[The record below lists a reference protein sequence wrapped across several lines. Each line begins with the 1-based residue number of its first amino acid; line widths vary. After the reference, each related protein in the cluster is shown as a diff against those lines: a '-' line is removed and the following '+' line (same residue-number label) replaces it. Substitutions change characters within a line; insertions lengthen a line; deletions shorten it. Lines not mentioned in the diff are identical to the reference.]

1 MINIFQPSSGDT
13 VTLYA
18 GSELARLLTTLA
30 SEPVAINS
38 KSEAEIRLR
47 VAMEVDPILEA
58 GEIAIKSEDSV
69 ARLGGGDA
77 AALLHAVYTFCEKLG
92 CVFDF
97 SGENLPPRRSLLK
110 FPTLN
115 LRHRPTVRE
124 RGIRMHLNFVQDQ
137 SFFSEPEFAAFI
149 DNMAR
154 QRFNYLAFHMYT
166 PQQWFPFSYRGVKP
180 LDHSLGNLRRK
191 PLAADMIGRRK
202 VKVKEHW
209 FPREFEAITD
219 PEALREAVYS
229 RYKKMMAR
237 AHARGIRNSV
247 SIEPESMPPALA
259 EKLPEWTSG
268 EASALAGS
276 GDLTKTWQEEWSG
289 VKLAEP
295 NLRHP
300 LVIDIAV
307 ERVLQGIDAFPD
319 LDEVQLM
326 SREGVAWRPEKGETI
341 EAEVARLTE
350 KFGLPPEAFD
360 REALGHVVTPEP
372 GPEMNPKAHPY
383 WTVLPGDCFYPTVI
397 GTLRFVEFS
406 LAILSDERVRRK
418 IAERHLETS
427 IAVYSPNPET
437 IRLMMPGVARMLPCG
452 SRFHCLADYG
462 ARDIANNLPAWKP
475 VAEAGHRIGVISWLE
490 FDGTM
495 MLAQG
500 WTDSLIENIKRASE
514 MGVETLYFNHW
525 RVRGLEHNAAA
536 AAALCWDVGQEPDV
550 FYADYFGRLF
560 GTAAS
565 VQAITAYRR
574 LEEATLYAKTN
585 NYNIGFTG
593 DWVIQNS
600 TEAPGYYWR
609 RLNRSRD
616 NYAAA
621 AKEFECLISK
631 VTGPGR
637 RQAEYMRDLCRI
649 SAMHIQAVSHLQNAK
664 LPLMG
669 YKAWPV
675 TNPMAA
681 WPPPEKLK
689 DLVREAQKAV
699 ALEKNYM
706 RTYARWV
713 KSCDEQGQLAL
724 HHQGVIE
731 PFSKFAAALAA
742 RLVEESQADDHGK
755 RIHGCE

>member
-1 MINIFQPSSGDT
+1 MINISHLAENDG
-13 VTLYA
+13 VALYA
-18 GSELARLLTTLA
+18 GTELGRLLGALGAKSVVTNSSDAQVRLQVTLDLDPSLA
-30 SEPVAINS
+30 
-38 KSEAEIRLR
+38 
-47 VAMEVDPILEA
+47 VD
-58 GEIAIKSEDSV
+58 EIAIESDGRV
-69 ARLGGGDA
+69 ARLRGGSG

-97 SGENLPPRRSLLK
+97 SGENLPPPCAVLEFPELK
-110 FPTLN
+110 LC
-115 LRHRPTVRE
+115 HRPTVRE

-166 PQQWFPFSYRGVKP
+166 PQQWFPFTYRGVQP
-180 LDHSLGNLRRK
+180 LDLSLGNLHRK

-202 VKVKEHW
+202 VKVKDHW
-209 FPREFEAITD
+209 FPREFESMTD
-219 PEALREAVYS
+219 PEALRDAMYG

-237 AHARGIRNSV
+237 AHARGIRNSI
-247 SIEPESMPPALA
+247 SMEPESMPPALA
-259 EKLPEWTSG
+259 AMLPEWTSG
-268 EASALAGS
+268 GAPALSGA

-295 NLRHP
+295 DLRHP

-319 LDEVQLM
+319 LDELQLI
-326 SREGVAWRPEKGETI
+326 SREGVAWRPKAGETV
-341 EAEVARLTE
+341 EAEVARLME
-350 KFGLPPEAFD
+350 KFGLPPEAFE
-360 REALGHVVTPEP
+360 REALVRVVTSDA
-372 GPEMNPKAHPY
+372 GPEMHPKAHPY
-383 WTVLPGDCFYPTVI
+383 WTVLPGDCFYPTVL

-406 LAILSDERVRRK
+406 LAILSDERVQRK
-418 IAERHLETS
+418 IAERRLETS
-427 IAVYSPNPET
+427 IAVYSPHPET
-437 IRLMMPGVARMLPCG
+437 IRLMMPGVAKMLPRG

-462 ARDIANNLPAWKP
+462 ARDIAHNLPAWKP
-475 VAEAGHRIGVISWLE
+475 LVDAGHRVGVISWLE

-500 WTDSLIENIKRASE
+500 WTDSLAENIKRASA

-536 AAALCWDVGQEPDV
+536 AASYCWEAGQAPAA
-550 FYADYFGRLF
+550 FCADYFGRLF
-560 GTAAS
+560 GE
-565 VQAITAYRR
+565 QAVAQATVAYQA
-574 LEEATLYAKTN
+574 LEAATLYAKTN
-585 NYNIGFTG
+585 NYNIGFTC

-616 NYAAA
+616 NYATAA
-621 AKEFECLISK
+621 NEFECLMG
-631 VTGPGR
+631 VAAGPGR
-637 RQAEYMRDLCRI
+637 RQAEYMRDLCQI
-649 SAMHIQAVSHLQNAK
+649 SAKHIQAVSHLQNAK
-664 LPLMG
+664 LPLIG

-675 TNPMAA
+675 TNPTAS

-689 DLVREAQKAV
+689 DLVREAQKAL
-699 ALEKNYM
+699 ALEKGYM

-713 KSCDEQGQLAL
+713 KSCDEQGQLAM

-731 PFSKFAAALAA
+731 PFTKFADGLAA
-742 RLVEESQADDHGK
+742 RLAEESGK
-755 RIHGCE
+755 DKS